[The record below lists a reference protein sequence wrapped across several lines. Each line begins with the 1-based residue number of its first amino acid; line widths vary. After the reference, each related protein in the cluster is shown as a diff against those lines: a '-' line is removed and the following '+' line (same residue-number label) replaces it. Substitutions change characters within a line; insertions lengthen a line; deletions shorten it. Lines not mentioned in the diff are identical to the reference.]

1 LKGRIKQA
9 YLLAIDFLPAGP
21 VRKPAAEVT
30 ENRRTGHALTTQ
42 RATGRFNET
51 PLAHPL
57 AGGRGRGA
65 VSVGALGVASLPEAA
80 LPFWYAPGVERGV
93 DR

>member
-1 LKGRIKQA
+1 MKGRIKQA
-9 YLLAIDFLPAGP
+9 YLLAVDFLPAGP

-30 ENRRTGHALTTQ
+30 ENQRNGHALTIQ

-57 AGGRGRGA
+57 AGGRGA
-65 VSVGALGVASLPEAA
+65 VSVGAPGVASLPEAA